1 MLDLSNT
8 LPMAVMIDEDGM
20 QELVVPINA
29 QDVAPGIR
37 AVQIATVWTG
47 QQSAN

>member
-1 MLDLSNT
+1 MLDLKNT
-8 LPMAVMIDEDGM
+8 LPMAVMVDDGM
-20 QELVVPINA
+20 QELVIPINA

-37 AVQIATVWTG
+37 AVQIATVWTQ